1 MSWAA
6 MNSTLEHL
14 SSLPPELRL
23 VRYHELCEEALE
35 RAVHA
40 TTEAERADLIALANR
55 WRSLAIETEELVR
68 GLWKREIF

>member
-6 MNSTLEHL
+6 MKLSLEHL

-23 VRYHELCEEALE
+23 LRYHELCEATLE

-40 TTEAERADLIALANR
+40 TTAAERADLIALANS
-55 WRSLAIETEELVR
+55 WRSLAVETEELVKA
-68 GLWKREIF
+68 LWSREIF